1 MSSWLSN
8 AVFYQIYPQS
18 FRDSNADGIGDL
30 PGILE
35 KLEYIQ
41 KLGCNAIWINPCFD
55 SPFQDAGYDIAD
67 YYTVA
72 PRYGNNT
79 DLRHIFQAAHRLGMH
94 VILDLV
100 PGHTS
105 DRHPWFLESIQGPDN
120 KFAKRYVWTD
130 NRSQCF
136 DLKRP
141 GGDQSSNIRAYIL
154 GVGARDGLCAVNYYT
169 CQPCLN
175 YGFEKIT
182 DTYQSGTE
190 SPEAIA
196 TREAIMDV
204 MRFWLRMGCD
214 GFRVDM
220 AGTLVKND
228 PEGQGNVRLWRH
240 FRDFLDR
247 EFPEAVMISE
257 WGRPELSLLAGFHM
271 DFLLHNGP
279 SHYMD
284 LFRTEHPFFSRE
296 GRGDVSEF
304 VRTYEANAALT
315 AGKGLI
321 CIPSGNHDMSRLG
334 GMLDQEEMK
343 IAFAFLLSMP
353 GAPFLYYGDEIGMRW
368 IDGLPSKEG
377 SRSYRAGSRTP
388 MQWADDLNDGFS
400 DARPDRLYLPLDP
413 TPAHPTAEAQMAD
426 PYSLWQ
432 EVHRLIALRQ
442 SCEALQSEA
451 PVAFL
456 YAKPN
461 RYPLVYERTGK
472 TSQVLVVCNP
482 GRESQT
488 CPLDRAALGTEIYC
502 HGQSATLEQG
512 LLTAPGESISFFYC
526 EN

>member
-1 MSSWLSN
+1 MSAWLSN

-79 DLRHIFQAAHRLGMH
+79 DLRHIFQAAHQLGMH

-100 PGHTS
+100 PHTS
-105 DRHPWFLESIQGPDN
+105 DRHPWFLESMKGPDN
-120 KFAKRYVWTD
+120 EFSKRYVWTD

-141 GGDQSSNIRAYIL
+141 GWDQSSNIRAYIL

-257 WGRPELSLLAGFHM
+257 WGRPEFSLLAGFHM

-321 CIPSGNHDMSRLG
+321 CIPFGNHDMSRLA

-413 TPAHPTAEAQMAD
+413 TPAHPTAEAQMAA
-426 PYSLWQ
+426 PNSLWQ

-451 PVAFL
+451 PVTFL
-456 YAKPN
+456 YAEPN

-472 TSQVLVVCNP
+472 TGRVLVVCNP

-512 LLTAPGESISFFYC
+512 LLTAPGKSISFFYC